1 MNWKKLV
8 APTLIAM
15 AGLVTIAGSLV
26 FAAPSDD
33 AGSAEQ
39 APMPLPPGWT
49 EEDMQACMLAATPG
63 EMHAFLTEGVGVW
76 HGKNTMWMGPDSE
89 PVVSESTSTI
99 SLLMDG
105 RYTKLEMACEMPGM
119 GPFNGFGINGFDN
132 VSQEF
137 VSTWVDNQSTGI
149 MNGVGEL
156 SADGKTL
163 EWKYTF
169 NCPLT
174 KKPTILRE
182 IETITGPDTRTLD
195 MFSADPKT
203 GKEYQMMHIELSRN
217 GGKAQ

>member
-1 MNWKKLV
+1 MNWKKLLT
-8 APTLIAM
+8 PTLIAM

-33 AGSAEQ
+33 AGSGEQ

-63 EMHAFLTEGVGVW
+63 EMHAFLAEGVGEW

-105 RYTKLEMACEMPGM
+105 RYTKLEMAGEMPGM
-119 GPFNGFGINGFDN
+119 GPFSGFGINGFDN
-132 VSQEF
+132 ISQEF

-156 SADGKTL
+156 SADGKKL
-163 EWKYTF
+163 EWKYTY

-174 KKPTILRE
+174 KKPTVMRE
-182 IETITGPDTRTLD
+182 IETITGADTRTLD
-195 MFSADPKT
+195 MFGADPKT
-203 GKEYQMMHIELSRN
+203 GKEFQMMHIELSRN